1 VTVTPQPAGTATL
14 NGVSAL
20 KHRLVV
26 FVVLATLAALGSGCA
41 AGRAYRRGQEAARL
55 GDWDAAV
62 TDFTKAVQEDPEN
75 AMFKISLER
84 AMQSSARDHISRAR
98 ELETK
103 DQLDGALIEYRKALE
118 MDATNR
124 LAESRAAELERTI
137 RDRIEKSRPKPPI
150 DALRQQARAASQ
162 QPLLNPAN
170 RDPLRITFNN
180 SSLRDVLMTLGE
192 MSGITVQFD
201 RQYFTDTPVTVRLD
215 GVTIEQ
221 ALQQVLS
228 ANGHFYKVLNQST
241 IVVAQDNAQAH
252 AKYDDLVV
260 RVFYLSHS
268 DPTEISQVINT
279 VMRIPT
285 AAQPA
290 LFPNKTANSITIR
303 ATAAMMDVIDKV
315 IRANDKPRAEV
326 VIDVQI
332 LEVNRNRTK
341 EFGINLSNYALGL
354 TFSPEVA
361 PPNSGNPPTPPTA
374 PPPFNLNTISK
385 GVSTADFYLT
395 VPTAAVRFLENDTKT
410 KQIAKPQLRG
420 AEGQEMTLNLGEEIP
435 VISTVF
441 GAAVSGGFASIPQSS
456 FNYRPVGV
464 NIAMTPRVTYEGEV
478 ILDLTVESST
488 LGASISVAGQDVP
501 SFGSRKVKTK
511 LRLREGESNLLA
523 GLLRDDQ
530 RKSLTGFPGAI
541 HVPVLRSLFGS
552 TSDTINQTDIVML
565 LTPHIVRTHDL
576 TAEDLAPIYIGTQQ
590 NVGLSGPP
598 PLIAPVPNEEPAPA
612 GAPPSGAP
620 TSTIP
625 GTPPPGPARPPA
637 AAPLGVPQANTTPPP
652 GTSPVPTF
660 PPPPPPPVVNPAAP
674 VPAGPPGATPP
685 PATAAP
691 STTAGTTVVPSP
703 VDPNTPVAPP
713 TGPPRDVTQ
722 TAPNASPGS
731 PVAPSTQVIVT
742 APQEMRVAS
751 GPSTVPISVNNASRL
766 SAMTLTVTFNPNV
779 LRVRTVQEGTFMR
792 QGGVTATFTPR
803 IDAVAGRVDIVVTR
817 SGDQAGASGTGLL
830 AALMFDAVGT
840 GNSTITVSGVA
851 SSPEGSPVALQ
862 FTPVVVTVR

>member
-1 VTVTPQPAGTATL
+1 L

-26 FVVLATLAALGSGCA
+26 FVVFTTLAALGSGCT
-41 AGRAYRRGQEAARL
+41 AGRAYRRGLESARA

-62 TDFTKAVQEDPEN
+62 TYFTKAVQDDPDN
-75 AMFKISLER
+75 AQFKISLER
-84 AMQSSARDHISRAR
+84 AMQSAARDHISRAR
-98 ELETK
+98 ELEAK
-103 DQLDGALIEYRKALE
+103 DQLDGALIEYKKAIE

-137 RDRIEKSRPKPPI
+137 RDRIERSRPKPPI
-150 DALRQQARAASQ
+150 DALRQQARAQGQ

-228 ANGHFYKVLNQST
+228 ANGHFYKVLNQNT
-241 IVVAQDNAQAH
+241 IIVAQDNAQAH

-268 DPTEISQVINT
+268 DPTEISQIINT

-290 LFPNKTANSITIR
+290 LFPNKTAQTITVR
-303 ATAAMMDVIDKV
+303 GTAAMVEVIDKL

-332 LEVNRNRTK
+332 LEVNKNRTK
-341 EFGINLSNYALGL
+341 EFGLNLSNYALGL

-361 PPNSGNPPTPPTA
+361 PPNSGNPPIPPTG
-374 PPPFNLNTISK
+374 PPPFNLNTISQ
-385 GVSTADFYLT
+385 GISTADFYLT
-395 VPTAAVRFLENDTKT
+395 VPTAAVRFLENDTRT

-478 ILDLTVESST
+478 ILDLTVESSN

-501 SFGSRKVKTK
+501 SFGSRKVKTR

-530 RKSLTGFPGAI
+530 RKSLTGFPGVL

-552 TSDTINQTDIVML
+552 TADTINQTDIVML
-565 LTPHIVRTHDL
+565 LTPHIVRTHEL

-598 PLIAPVPNEEPAPA
+598 PLIAPVPNEEPAAP
-612 GAPPSGAP
+612 GATGVAQP
-620 TSTIP
+620 TNTVP
-625 GTPPPGPARPPA
+625 GVPPPGPAR
-637 AAPLGVPQANTTPPP
+637 APVSALPGVPPTNPPVPP
-652 GTSPVPTF
+652 GMSPVPAF

-674 VPAGPPGATPP
+674 VPTTAPP
-685 PATAAP
+685 PAAAPPTAAP
-691 STTAGTTVVPSP
+691 AAAPPTAPPGTTVVPSP
-703 VDPNTPVAPP
+703 VDPNAPAAPP
-713 TGPPRDVTQ
+713 TGPPRDVA
-722 TAPNASPGS
+722 TAPPNAPPGS
-731 PVAPSTQVIVT
+731 PVSPSTQIIVT
-742 APQEMRVAS
+742 APPEMRVAA
-751 GPSTVPISVNNASRL
+751 GPSTVPLSVNNASRL

-779 LRVRTVQEGTFMR
+779 LRVRNVQEGTFMR
-792 QGGVTATFTPR
+792 QGGVTASFTPR
-803 IDAVAGRVDIVVTR
+803 IDAVAGRVDIVITR

-862 FTPVVVTVR
+862 FTPVAVTVR